1 MRRLI
6 QREIED
12 PLSMLIITGKAGKG
26 NQIRVETR
34 KGKLFVR
41 TISQKVPALPAG
53 TDDPDTPS
61 GVSDCEPS
69 EACSKR

>member
-12 PLSMLIITGKAGKG
+12 PLSMLIITGKAGKD
-26 NQIRVETR
+26 NTIRVETR
-34 KGKLFVR
+34 KGKLYVR
-41 TISQKVPALPAG
+41 TVGEKLPALPAG
-53 TDDPDTPS
+53 TEEPETPS

-69 EACSKR
+69 EACTKR

>member
-12 PLSMLIITGKAGKG
+12 PLSMLIISGKVTRGDT
-26 NQIRVETR
+26 IRVETR
-34 KGKLFVR
+34 KGKLVIR
-41 TISQKVPALPAG
+41 RIAKEVPRLP
-53 TDDPDTPS
+53 P
-61 GVSDCEPS
+61 VSDESETATGLSGCEPS